1 MTGGLVSRRA
11 MGVKAVTSSLTPG
24 KLDVPP
30 DSGSTPPN
38 NQYRACPTVP
48 GISLASIACGLG
60 VDSRPTQKLREYPSG
75 C

>member
-30 DSGSTPPN
+30 DFGSTPPN

-48 GISLASIACGLG
+48 GISLASIG
-60 VDSRPTQKLREYPSG
+60 
-75 C
+75 